1 MACQLNTSCEAGVHR
16 LYCMAGIVKKGA
28 EVPCPVDADGR
39 FTSEVADFA
48 GR

>member
-1 MACQLNTSCEAGVHR
+1 
-16 LYCMAGIVKKGA
+16 MAGIVKKGA

-39 FTSEVADFA
+39 FTSEVADYA

>member
-1 MACQLNTSCEAGVHR
+1 
-16 LYCMAGIVKKGA
+16 MAGIVKKGA